1 MTTQARKDFDDE
13 LAAWLEDVRL
23 TQRDDVGELDRLAD
37 LWLANEDAKA
47 IRDPRSE
54 AAKVEHEKVNR
65 ILTDL
70 GY

>member
-1 MTTQARKDFDDE
+1 MTTQARKDFDAE

-23 TQRDDVGELDRLAD
+23 SQRDDVTELDRLAD

-54 AAKVEHEKVNR
+54 AARVEHEKING
-65 ILTDL
+65 ILTSMGL
-70 GY
+70 